1 MNPFVLKADEEATD
15 VLKDCNDL
23 ATSML
28 VGQVRSTAID
38 LLRASGTDLDEASGT
53 LEAVVGN
60 TSGRLDPLSA
70 SRYAPA

>member
-28 VGQVRSTAID
+28 IGQVRSTAVE
-38 LLRASGTDLDEASGT
+38 LLRVSDVDPNEARIT
-53 LEAVVGN
+53 LKVAVGD
-60 TSGRLDPLSA
+60 TSGRPERPGAL
-70 SRYAPA
+70 